1 LIEMGHQYSPLAKAL
16 HWTVALIVIGLIPV
30 GLVMADLKPGPLQDR
45 LFVLHESFG
54 VTVLALMVLR
64 AVRRWRGH
72 PAPYPG
78 LPHWE
83 RRLSTSVHHALYAL
97 LLLTPV
103 LGWLALSAYG
113 LGPSFFGV
121 AELPRL
127 LPKDE
132 PLSKILFPI
141 HEASALLIA
150 GLATLHIAG
159 ALRHALLKRDD
170 LIWRMLPQVFR
181 RKSEGF

>member
-1 LIEMGHQYSPLAKAL
+1 MIEARHQYSPLAKAL
-16 HWTVALIVIGLIPV
+16 HWAVAVIVTGLIPV
-30 GLVMADLKPGPLQDR
+30 GLIMVDLKPGPLQDR

-54 VTVLALMVLR
+54 VTVLALMALR
-64 AVRRWRGH
+64 AVTRWRRR

-78 LPHWE
+78 LEPWE
-83 RRLSTSVHHALYAL
+83 RRFSTGVHHALYAL

-103 LGWLALSAYG
+103 IGWLALSAYG
-113 LGPSFFGV
+113 LGPAFFAV

-141 HEASALLIA
+141 HETSALLIA
-150 GLATLHIAG
+150 GLAALHVAG
-159 ALRHALLKRDD
+159 ALRHALVKRDD
-170 LIWRMLPQVFR
+170 LIWRMLPAVFG
-181 RKSEGF
+181 KKN